1 MLRNVQK
8 VKINEVKV
16 TTNNQKMKMK
26 SRERLT

>member
-16 TTNNQKMKMK
+16 TANNQKMKMK